1 MPRYHFNVYDGKTV
15 IDRDGTPLS
24 GPDDARR
31 ESIRLASELLRS
43 QAMKTEIGEEW
54 RVEVTD
60 GRGMILFRIDI
71 LMRESAALG

>member
-1 MPRYHFNVYDGKTV
+1 MPRYHFNVYDGDTTL
-15 IDRDGTPLS
+15 DRDGTQLL
-24 GPDDARR
+24 GPDEARR

-43 QAMKTEIGEEW
+43 QAARSRIGEEW

>member
-1 MPRYHFNVYDGKTV
+1 MPRYHFNVYDGEATL
-15 IDRDGTPLS
+15 DRDGTALS

-43 QAMKTEIGEEW
+43 EAVRSRIGEEW

-71 LMRESAALG
+71 LMRGSAALG

>member
-1 MPRYHFNVYDGKTV
+1 MPRYHFNVFDGAT
-15 IDRDGTPLS
+15 ILDQDGTQLS

-43 QAMKTEIGEEW
+43 EVAKAEIGEEW

>member
-1 MPRYHFNVYDGKTV
+1 MPRYHFNVYDGQTTL
-15 IDRDGTPLS
+15 DRDGTQLP

-43 QAMKTEIGEEW
+43 EVVKTPVSEEW

-71 LMRESAALG
+71 LMRGSAALG